1 MEHFMIALALSLFI
15 MPDVNHIN
23 YNPRKPRVSLIS
35 IIARCH
41 AYTLRMVENTNINM
55 ALLTRKTFRSDQF
68 DARLINSQKMRKRLE
83 AMNKIL
89 EKERQLYTK
98 TLSKI

>member
-1 MEHFMIALALSLFI
+1 
-15 MPDVNHIN
+15 
-23 YNPRKPRVSLIS
+23 
-35 IIARCH
+35 
-41 AYTLRMVENTNINM
+41 M
-55 ALLTRKTFRSDQF
+55 AILTRKTLRSDQF
-68 DARLINSQKMRKRLE
+68 DARLISSQKMRKKLE

>member
-15 MPDVNHIN
+15 MPDNHIN
-23 YNPRKPRVSLIS
+23 NNPRKPKVSLLS
-35 IIARCH
+35 IIARWH

-55 ALLTRKTFRSDQF
+55 AILTRKTIRSDHL
-68 DARLINSQKMRKRLE
+68 DARLLNSLKMKKKLA

-89 EKERQLYTK
+89 EKERKLYTNA
-98 TLSKI
+98 LSKI